1 MATKDAMTIDFDQKA
16 CDMNPFCPAAKACPS
31 GALHIDRKTYRPTF
45 DSQRCTECGVCLS
58 KCPRG
63 AVADR

>member
-1 MATKDAMTIDFDQKA
+1 MTVVFDQEA
-16 CDMNPFCPAAKACPS
+16 CDQNPYCPAAKACPS
-31 GALHIDRKTYRPTF
+31 GALHINRKNFRPEF
-45 DSQRCTECGVCLS
+45 EKDKCTECGVCLS